1 MRCFIGSILSEADQ
15 RTIAELRPDLS
26 DRLVRWVNPNKY
38 HLTLEF
44 LGDDVEKTDLAHH
57 WRKISAWR
65 EAFPFTCTGVSL
77 SGFPNHRQARVFV
90 LLLATERRLEA
101 LRPEQRSFLPHITL
115 GYARRKPIAIP
126 EWSATVRI
134 TIPAPSLIESS
145 QGEYKKLES
154 EAR

>member
-15 RTIAELRPDLS
+15 KTISELRPDLS
-26 DRLVRWVNPNKY
+26 EKIVRWVNPTKY

-44 LGDDVEKTDLAHH
+44 LGDDVENQDLDQH
-57 WRKISAWR
+57 WRKVAAWR
-65 EAFPFTCTGVSL
+65 EAFPITCTRVSL
-77 SGFPNHRQARVFV
+77 SGFPNRRQGRVFV
-90 LLLATERRLEA
+90 LLVHSEGRLEA

-115 GYARRKPIAIP
+115 GYARRKPVAIP
-126 EWSATVRI
+126 DRSTEVRI
-134 TIPAPSLIESS
+134 TIPAPSLIESR